1 MGHEI
6 IDLDLDEMK
15 IISWLR
21 KLREYGWGNLTVVI
35 QFGEIQTIKPE
46 FIIKRNHEQRK
57 IFEEVK

>member
-1 MGHEI
+1 MNP
-6 IDLDLDEMK
+6 DLDLDEME

-21 KLREYGWGNLTVVI
+21 QLREYGWGNLTVVI